1 MCLAYW
7 GVVITW
13 FYSTGCREF
22 ASSRAY
28 SKWMDLKALH
38 DIFRFQ
44 HCIIVAKI
52 NWTQQFWIGN
62 QFINTEECKF
72 TSLDLIMIMLI
83 HFRLLI
89 LIMVAEML
97 QYSISYY
104 NFMFNVWIFVIQ
116 YWINHNYY
124 NIDRTQRTRWLVK
137 NPCFIRVVKLEKAC
151 FIVFYHVASMS

>member
-1 MCLAYW
+1 MKVHEDIGGSTITQWYW
-7 GVVITW
+7 EAVIIW

-44 HCIIVAKI
+44 HWIIVAKI

-72 TSLDLIMIMLI
+72 TSLDLINWSCLNTVLVVNSGC
-83 HFRLLI
+83 RN
-89 LIMVAEML
+89 VA
-97 QYSISYY
+97 I
-104 NFMFNVWIFVIQ
+104 FNKLVQFYVQWLWIFVLNKPQILI
-116 YWINHNYY
+116 YC
-124 NIDRTQRTRWLVK
+124 T
-137 NPCFIRVVKLEKAC
+137 
-151 FIVFYHVASMS
+151 